1 VHKQTRT
8 KKLIPRNLVYYYY
21 LLIELASTRYQSE
34 DSIRIADYNIH
45 WTNSSK
51 LIENADSDGGLF

>member
-1 VHKQTRT
+1 MH
-8 KKLIPRNLVYYYY
+8 
-21 LLIELASTRYQSE
+21 QSE